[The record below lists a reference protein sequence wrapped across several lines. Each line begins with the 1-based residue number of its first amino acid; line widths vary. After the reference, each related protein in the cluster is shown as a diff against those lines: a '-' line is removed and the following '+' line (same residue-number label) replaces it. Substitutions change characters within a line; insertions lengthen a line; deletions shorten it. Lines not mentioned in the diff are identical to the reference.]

1 MRQIESIERG
11 CDPRGLMVRDLME
24 PDVLTCRRE
33 TSTARIASMMTG
45 HNFGSLP
52 VIEEDETLIGI
63 VSEYDLLRLMVQGR
77 DPHKITAADIMTSQI
92 VTVTEELSLESLA
105 NLFQDRYVTR
115 IPVVRGRRLVGI
127 VARRDLIFGYMK
139 ALEYWS

>member
-1 MRQIESIERG
+1 
-11 CDPRGLMVRDLME
+11 ME

-33 TSTARIASMMTG
+33 TSAARIASMMTN

-63 VSEYDLLRLMVQGR
+63 VSEYDLLQLMVQGR

-115 IPVVRGRRLVGI
+115 VPVVRGRRLVGI